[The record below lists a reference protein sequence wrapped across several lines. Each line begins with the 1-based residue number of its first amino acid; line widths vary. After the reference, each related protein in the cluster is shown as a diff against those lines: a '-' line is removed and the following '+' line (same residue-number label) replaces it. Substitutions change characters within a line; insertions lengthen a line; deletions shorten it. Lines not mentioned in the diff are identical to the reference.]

1 MKVVVNGP
9 RREVCVESGVIILV
23 DVYGAEPDIVNV
35 LLYTVVGPGSD
46 LDAEVVLVCVV
57 LDAEA
62 NFSSLLL
69 PL

>member
-9 RREVCVESGVIILV
+9 RRDVCVESGVIILV

-35 LLYTVVGPGSD
+35 LYTVVGPGSD